1 MDEPTDEPTGT
12 TAELVGPVATPDSGS
27 GVFYLALIG
36 AIAGMIAGGVF
47 GLITDN
53 SGLKQIDNPI
63 IFMSAVALAAVVL
76 GMLASEAWGA
86 VIGAVTRSGAATHE
100 DSMSLV
106 AVIGSAAAAMLLML
120 VAQPLA
126 GPIALLSIVLAT
138 GLTLVVIAPLLLRW
152 VWDIVK

>member
-12 TAELVGPVATPDSGS
+12 TAELVQDSGS
-27 GVFYLALIG
+27 EVFYLALIG

-63 IFMSAVALAAVVL
+63 IFMSAVAVAAVVL

-106 AVIGSAAAAMLLML
+106 AVIGSAAAAMLLIL

-138 GLTLVVIAPLLLRW
+138 GLTLVVIGPLLLRW